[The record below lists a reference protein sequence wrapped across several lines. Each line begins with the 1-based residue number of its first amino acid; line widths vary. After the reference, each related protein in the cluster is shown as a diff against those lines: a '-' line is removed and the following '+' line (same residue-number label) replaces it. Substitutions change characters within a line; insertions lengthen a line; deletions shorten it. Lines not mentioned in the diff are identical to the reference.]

1 MKPIVR
7 VLLTTDSH
15 DPVTFKSALGV
26 ADEIC
31 KRSEGSI
38 RQVILL
44 VHTNAQ
50 LDERTLVHLIGP
62 GPAKLLSKGSPMA
75 LPSGARVHR
84 RTMRTIG
91 HLAAK
96 TVVVGYYADMKMLD
110 AIDGMPN
117 VAGVVAVPDL
127 PDEADA
133 WEARWSPIV
142 HGREK
147 RVSKPLINDPVIE
160 RALESLSSIVN
171 LSTGLGHPRD
181 KTHASD
187 TLRILRNKGH
197 RAERAGIQSWAI
209 RRGWKPGQAEELAK
223 LAERILGMKT
233 KPDLGNIYDPE
244 GKYARWKGGE
254 DA

>member
-1 MKPIVR
+1 MKSIVR

-15 DPVTFKSALGV
+15 DPVTFKSALGL

-31 KRSEGSI
+31 RRSESAV
-38 RQVILL
+38 RHVVLL

-50 LDERTLVHLIGP
+50 LDERTLAHLIGP
-62 GPAKLLSKGSPMA
+62 GPAKHLSKGSPMA
-75 LPSGARVHR
+75 LPSGAKLHR
-84 RTMRTIG
+84 KTMRTIG

-110 AIDGMPN
+110 DIDGMSN

-127 PDEADA
+127 PDDANA

-147 RVSKPLINDPVIE
+147 RDSKPLIDDPIVE
-160 RALESLSSIVN
+160 RALETLSSIVN

-187 TLRILRNKGH
+187 ILRILRNKGH
-197 RAERAGIQSWAI
+197 RAERDGIQSWAI
-209 RRGWKPGQAEELAK
+209 RRGWKPGHSEELAQ
-223 LAERILGMKT
+223 LAERIFAMKT
-233 KPDLGNIYDPE
+233 KPSLSGIYDPE
-244 GKYARWKGGE
+244 GRYARWSG
-254 DA
+254 DADA